1 MDATSHHGD
10 PTQAGREANDG
21 GTLRGDMEASAHALF
36 VADNAHVHEAMSSVN
51 WERRGFLQRLT
62 RRAR

>member
-1 MDATSHHGD
+1 MDAISHPAD
-10 PTQAGREANDG
+10 PVHAGREANDHSR
-21 GTLRGDMEASAHALF
+21 LRIDMEASAHALF
-36 VADNAHVHEAMSSVN
+36 VADNAQVHEAMNSVA